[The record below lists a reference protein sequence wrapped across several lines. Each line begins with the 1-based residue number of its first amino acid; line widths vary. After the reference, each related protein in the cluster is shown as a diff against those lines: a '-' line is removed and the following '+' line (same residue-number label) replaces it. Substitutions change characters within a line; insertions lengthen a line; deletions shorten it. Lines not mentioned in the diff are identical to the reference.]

1 MALTVLLTWRFR
13 HAVRRSPGDR
23 VTTYVAEPA
32 IGRETQ
38 TPIAR
43 FSQTSP
49 TSIPTFS

>member
-1 MALTVLLTWRFR
+1 MLFTWRFR

-23 VTTYVAEPA
+23 VTAYDVDPA
-32 IGRETQ
+32 IPSERQ

-43 FSQTSP
+43 LTQTST